1 MGQRV
6 TGHSIYEANTFL
18 NQPTCLVTG
27 PWRSSLN
34 CGDQITKVAA
44 MMQTLATLLVV
55 LASLVFSES
64 VAASDPIPP
73 VFSITTKR
81 ESDKVDVFV
90 QDNTTVISIRSPFGI
105 SNAVVERR
113 REKWPERVTLH
124 VHLKGLENF
133 QIANGKVTLEAA
145 VSGYGEQMRV
155 RLWKD
160 KNEDAPLDPKNQY
173 WMEIR
178 RIDGKRNPVQAGSLK
193 EGYFEMK
200 LPKQL
205 LEDNSKSITISWIDF
220 YRG

>member
-1 MGQRV
+1 
-6 TGHSIYEANTFL
+6 
-18 NQPTCLVTG
+18 
-27 PWRSSLN
+27 
-34 CGDQITKVAA
+34 